1 MEIRGN
7 IGIGVGLPVSARLD
21 KINLAKE
28 ASTLVVYLVVPE
40 VTTKK
45 YEVEMFC

>member
-1 MEIRGN
+1 MEIRRN

-21 KINLAKE
+21 EINLAKE